1 MDLCFLHTQTRLS
14 MMKKWMLFWI
24 LPVFVLIA
32 AYPNGPAKEGA
43 QTTSAPLPGG
53 STEYSCNNCHAQGT
67 NYGVQA
73 VIGLY
78 ESGTSNLVTEY
89 TPGTAYDV
97 KMSASTTINP
107 AGFGFQMT
115 AIRNDNLESV
125 GQFSLPMNAAR
136 IIALNN
142 RTYVE
147 QTQRLANSV
156 KTYFAKWQAPQAG
169 TGTVTFY
176 GNVLAVNG
184 NGGTNGDMTAKAT
197 LMLREKSLTST
208 ERETPRDVFSLQVFP
223 NPGAGNVQILSAR
236 PVVLRVFDLNG
247 RQVFASA
254 QTQLIEI
261 NTQNWPRGYY
271 LIRAEDNQHTTL
283 KPFVKH

>member
-1 MDLCFLHTQTRLS
+1 
-14 MMKKWMLFWI
+14 MKKWMLLWI
-24 LPVFVLIA
+24 LPAFILIA

-53 STEYSCNNCHAQGT
+53 NTEYSCNNCHAQGT

-73 VIGLY
+73 VIELF

-89 TPGTAYDV
+89 VPGTAYDV
-97 KMSASTTINP
+97 KMSASTTTNP

-115 AIRNDNLESV
+115 AIRNDNLESA

-142 RTYVE
+142 RIYVE
-147 QTQRLANSV
+147 HTQRLANSV
-156 KTYFAKWQAPQAG
+156 KTYATKWQAPQIG

-197 LMLREKSLTST
+197 LVLREKSLTPT
-208 ERETPRDVFSLQVFP
+208 ERETSADVFALQVFP
-223 NPGAGNVQILSAR
+223 NPVAANVQILSVR
-236 PVVLRVFDLNG
+236 PVALRVFDLNG
-247 RQVFASA
+247 RQVFAST
-254 QTQLIEI
+254 QTQLAEI

-271 LIRAEDNQHTTL
+271 LIRAEDGLHTTI
-283 KPFVKH
+283 KPFIKN